1 MMAQPPV
8 RVLLL
13 GADASMWI
21 GLSSTLGT
29 RSSQIFVLKE
39 IDLES
44 IRSAASDVDVVI
56 LVVTGDEADRLH
68 PLHLIAQA
76 GFEKRTIVLAEPEDH
91 RLASD
96 AVLLGVAGFLQHGC
110 SPERL
115 GAAIQQVTSQ
125 GVMYDAAGAAQLHA
139 RMNTTAA
146 TGPSNLGAAKALA
159 SALELKDTY
168 TGGHAERV
176 AWMALRLARVAMIQ
190 DALPSEALEA
200 GFLLHDVG
208 KIGIPESILNKPA
221 GLTDTERRVLQTHPI
236 LGEKVVAPLGF
247 PKVVGHV
254 IRHHHERWDG
264 SGYPD
269 GLAGT
274 DIPAAARLFSIADV
288 LDAMTSIRPYRKPVS
303 FQAAVDEIH
312 KHAGAQFD
320 PELCSLVEAA
330 FLGDMDEDPSPDL
343 APRHKVPR

>member
-1 MMAQPPV
+1 MEPAPI
-8 RVLLL
+8 RILLL
-13 GADASMWI
+13 GGDASMWI
-21 GLSSTLGT
+21 GLSSTLDA
-29 RSSQIFVLKE
+29 RSSQIFVPKE

-44 IRSAASDVDVVI
+44 ITSAASTVDVVV
-56 LVVTGDEADRLH
+56 LVLNGSGPDRLH

-76 GFEKRTIVLAEPEDH
+76 GLEKRTIVLAQPDDQ
-91 RLASD
+91 RVASD
-96 AVLLGVAGFLQHGC
+96 AVLLGVAGFLQQGC
-110 SPERL
+110 SPVRL
-115 GAAIQQVTSQ
+115 AMAIEQVTAQGVVYDASGAAE
-125 GVMYDAAGAAQLHA
+125 LHA
-139 RMNTTAA
+139 RIGMTGGGG
-146 TGPSNLGAAKALA
+146 GPSNLGAAKALA

-176 AWMALRLARVAMIQ
+176 SWMALRLARVAMIE

-221 GLTDTERRVLQTHPI
+221 GLTDTERRVLETHPI

-247 PKVVGHV
+247 PEVVRHV

-264 SGYPD
+264 TGYPD
-269 GLAGT
+269 RLAGT

-303 FQAAVDEIH
+303 FQAAVEEI
-312 KHAGAQFD
+312 KSHAGTQFD
-320 PELCSLVEAA
+320 PDLCELVEPT
-330 FLGDMDEDPSPDL
+330 FLGAEAYPVTPL
-343 APRHKVPR
+343 T